1 MTRHFSPGEEPR
13 VFAYRNLHRDCF
25 SLRDTKTGR
34 VIFRETCILM
44 RDVTFAVGKAGRLKV
59 IKERRK
65 NVHAGVRGRVLKLG
79 GVDIDTSDWE
89 EVTYNPYKS
98 ASFYI
103 KSTGLEIKEAA
114 LVLLLDNRIYLL
126 GELP

>member
-1 MTRHFSPGEEPR
+1 MTKHFSPGEEPR

-34 VIFRETCILM
+34 VTYRETCVLM
-44 RDVTFAVGKAGRLKV
+44 RNVTFAVGKAGRLKV
-59 IKERRK
+59 IKERKK
-65 NVHAGVRGRVLKLG
+65 NVHAGVRGHVIRLG
-79 GVDIDTSDWE
+79 GVLDIDKNAWE
-89 EVTYNPYKS
+89 QVTYNPYKS

-126 GELP
+126 NN